1 MSPLVVS
8 PDVAEQWRELC
19 LSDFECRLLALSG
32 LTVPNIAHALDLAH
46 GVGVTSAYEF
56 ACFLLSG
63 ARDASKCGSTPWWVD
78 AIHIFWPAGKE
89 TDLHQMLHDAF
100 ARQADVCLPLLT
112 LDPQP
117 DLLQK
122 HGIGLCQ
129 FNSADFLTQGDC
141 VQVPLT
147 SMSAQPFAHLSPLG
161 EPWKAALL
169 QCRNETTGTYFS
181 GLWNEIASALH
192 VQLGSLFPDDPRV
205 VALNPQLGRYSLALH
220 GSTCASRGA
229 FKYIELMDARL
240 HQLSAQVDE
249 ASNGFVSGDV
259 QAQWGWHFK
268 KSASFE
274 LLLKPR
280 LLIREV
286 ELCRERPLDLEGSE
300 CFVSWRI
307 DREIHV
313 DQPLR
318 IELPLGALA
327 MGQAL
332 VSCEVTVPVV
342 ARLSAVS
349 RVGGPVPMLIDP
361 HCGDLLFNLM
371 AMIDPASR
379 RLTIA
384 WRLSQEDLHL
394 RWTVRK
400 PLCGDSTG
408 TLLLAAAQDLQ
419 NWSSETHG

>member
-1 MSPLVVS
+1 MSPLTVS
-8 PDVAEQWRELC
+8 PDIAVQWRELC
-19 LSDFECRLLALSG
+19 LIDFECRLQVLSG
-32 LTVPNIAHALDLAH
+32 RAVQNITHAQKQAES
-46 GVGVTSAYEF
+46 VGVKSAYEF

-63 ARDASKCGSTPWWVD
+63 ACDASASGSTPWWVK
-78 AIHIFWPAGKE
+78 AIHIFWPAGIE
-89 TDLHQMLHDAF
+89 TDLHRMLHDAF

-129 FNSADFLTQGDC
+129 FNSADFLTKGDC

-147 SMSAQPFAHLSPLG
+147 SVSAQPFAHLSPLE
-161 EPWKAALL
+161 EPLSAALW
-169 QCRNETTGTYFS
+169 QCRNEATNTHFS
-181 GLWNEIASALH
+181 GPWNEIASALH
-192 VQLGSLFPDDPRV
+192 LQLGSLFPEDPREV
-205 VALNPQLGRYSLALH
+205 SLNPLLGRYSLAIQ
-220 GSTCASRGA
+220 GSASASGGA
-229 FKYIELMDARL
+229 FKYIELMDGRL

-259 QAQWGWHFK
+259 QAQWGWTFK
-268 KSASFE
+268 KGATFE

-280 LLIREV
+280 LVIRELD
-286 ELCRERPLDLEGSE
+286 LCRERPLDLEGSE
-300 CFVSWRI
+300 CFVTWRI
-307 DREIHV
+307 EREIHI

-327 MGQAL
+327 MDQSL
-332 VSCEVTVPVV
+332 VSCEVAVPVL

-349 RVGGPVPMLIDP
+349 RVGGSVPMSIDP
-361 HCGDLLFNLM
+361 HCGDLQFNLT

-379 RLTIA
+379 RLRIA
-384 WRLSQEDLHL
+384 WRLLQADLHL
-394 RWTVRK
+394 RWSVRK